1 MIRLLRS
8 SRLLILG
15 LSATSYLF
23 SGIASAG
30 PGGAPGGSSVADIA
44 EREKI
49 RRLQRVQ
56 EADENIVE
64 GKRLEADKDYE
75 GARLEYKSALDKI
88 PRAPLVAAKRAEAT
102 QLFADVSVKLADQK
116 AREGRRDEAKILLEA
131 VLADGVDP
139 YNKQAQKV
147 LVQLEDP
154 EWYNHALTPRHVEN
168 VAEVGRLLKVAKG
181 YYDLGDFDNAERQ
194 YDSVLRID
202 RYNMAARRGQQEVEF
217 ARRKYHESS
226 RDHTRSRLLRKVD
239 EAWETAVPLLTVTGR
254 DTNNETDGSTGR
266 EYLARKLSE
275 TIIPSIIFD
284 EATVDEALE
293 YLREKSKEFDRI
305 ETDES
310 KKGVNIVRRQG
321 GPGPDGAPAPADE
334 QTISLRLSNVPLAEA
349 LRYVAEGA
357 GMKYKIEPYTVV
369 VVPLWA
375 GTSDMYTRTFR
386 VPPDFLT
393 AASGPEGAGA
403 GVVDDPF
410 APDAGPS
417 SDLKPRKTAK
427 EVLMS
432 HGITFPEGASAF
444 FSPRTSTLV
453 VRNTQ
458 SNMELIETLVEEL
471 RKSVQNQVFITT
483 KFVEVTQSNLDE
495 LGFDWML
502 GGFNVPGSNRT
513 FAGGGTV
520 GNQRDGVITSSDYT
534 FAPPGGENPVPV
546 GQNPVTSG
554 LRFGLDGLQA
564 NAIDALLDEELI
576 LNSAISPV
584 SPGIFAIA
592 GVLTDPQFQV
602 VIRALNQEKGS
613 DLMTAPSVV
622 TRSGQRAKIEII
634 REFIYP
640 TEYDPPE
647 IPQNFGTSSLVGG
660 GFGGGGG
667 FAGFGGGGQVQSFPV
682 TPANPT
688 AFEMRPVGVTLEVDP
703 VVGADGLTIELN
715 IAPEVVEFEG
725 FINYGSPIQAAA
737 IDGLGRPTT
746 VILTENRIEQPVFA
760 TRKLTTAVTIWD
772 GQTVAIGGLIR
783 EDVQQVEDKVPFL
796 GDMPI
801 LGRLFR
807 TQSEIHFKRNLII
820 FVTATLIDPAGIPTR
835 QPAGDATSPVE
846 GAGVR
851 PGGDAMPGMMD
862 AGLFPSP

>member
-1 MIRLLRS
+1 M
-8 SRLLILG
+8 G
-15 LSATSYLF
+15 LSASACLLTPF
-23 SGIASAG
+23 SQTAFAG
-30 PGGAPGGSSVADIA
+30 PQGGGGSISDIA
-44 EREKI
+44 EREMI
-49 RRLQRVQ
+49 RRLQRVK
-56 EADENIVE
+56 EADEDIIE
-64 GKRLEADKDYE
+64 GKRLEAEKDYE
-75 GARLEYKSALDKI
+75 GARQRYKTALDKI

-102 QLFADVSVKLADQK
+102 KLFADVSVKLADQR
-116 AREGRRDEAKILLEA
+116 ASEGRRDEARKLLEA
-131 VLADGVDP
+131 VLTDEIDP
-139 YNKQAQKV
+139 YNKQAKKI
-147 LVQLEDP
+147 LVRLDDP

-168 VAEVGRLLKVAKG
+168 VAEVERLLKVAKG
-181 YYDLGDFDNAERQ
+181 YYDLGDFDNAEKQ

-217 ARRKYHESS
+217 ARREYLQSA

-239 EAWETAVPLLTVTGR
+239 EAWETPVPVIAMTGLP
-254 DTNNETDGSTGR
+254 DGTGGDPGATGR
-266 EYLARKLSE
+266 EYLARKLRE
-275 TIIPSIIFD
+275 TILPSINFD
-284 EATVDEALE
+284 EATVDEAIE
-293 YLREKSKEFDRI
+293 YLRQKSKEYDPF

-321 GPGPDGAPAPADE
+321 GPGPDGAPAPAEE

-357 GMKYKIEPYTVV
+357 GMKYKVEPYTVV

-386 VPPDFLT
+386 VPPDFLST
-393 AASGPEGAGA
+393 AGGAG
-403 GVVDDPF
+403 GGGGDVVDDPF
-410 APDAGPS
+410 ATDGGAT
-417 SDLKPRKTAK
+417 SDLKPRQTAK

-458 SNMELIETLVEEL
+458 SNMELIETLVDEL

-483 KFVEVTQSNLDE
+483 KFVEVTQGNLDE

-502 GGFNVPGSNRT
+502 GQFNAPGSNRV
-513 FAGGGTV
+513 FASGGTV
-520 GNQRDGVITSSDYT
+520 GNQRDGAIDSANYAFV
-534 FAPPGGENPVPV
+534 PPGGTNPVPV
-546 GQNPVTSG
+546 GQFPVTSG

-564 NAIDALLDEELI
+564 NAIDAMLDGELL
-576 LNSAISPV
+576 SAISPV

-602 VIRALNQEKGS
+602 VIRALNQKKGS

-647 IPQNFGTSSLVGG
+647 IPQNFGNQGNNN
-660 GFGGGGG
+660 GGGGG
-667 FAGFGGGGQVQSFPV
+667 IPGFGGGGQVQSFPV

-725 FINYGSPIQAAA
+725 FINYGSPIQTAA

-746 VILTENRIEQPVFA
+746 VVLTENRIEQPVFA

-783 EDVQQVEDKVPFL
+783 EDVQQVEDKVPFF
-796 GDMPI
+796 GDVPLI
-801 LGRLFR
+801 GRLFR
-807 TQSEIHFKRNLII
+807 TQSEVHFKRNLII

-835 QPAGDATSPVE
+835 PQASDADPVA
-846 GAGVR
+846 GAGIR
-851 PGGDAMPGMMD
+851 PPMAGGGMPGAGGGPSD
-862 AGLFPSP
+862 GLFPQP